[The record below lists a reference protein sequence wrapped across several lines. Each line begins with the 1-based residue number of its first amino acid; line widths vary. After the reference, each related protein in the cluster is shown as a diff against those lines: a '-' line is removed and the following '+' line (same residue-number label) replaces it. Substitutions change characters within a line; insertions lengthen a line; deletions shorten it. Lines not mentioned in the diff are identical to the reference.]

1 MASEVKNPFDQ
12 WSLKKRVD
20 LIYSN
25 SFAANIATLFVSF
38 LLVMIL
44 RGSLEPKLIWSWF
57 AVISFVAAGRIFLAT
72 RYRRRKKTSSIRAW
86 TNSYVVSSVIMGTV
100 WASAG
105 YFYFLVD
112 DHTLKALVFM
122 ALIGIIASAMI
133 VLSAL
138 LKAFYGHII
147 PIFLGLFTAIILSEE
162 NYSLYLAGGLLVY
175 LGFISAAG
183 KNTKMHMAESLKFQ
197 YENQKLVINL
207 KDEIDVR
214 IQSQNELEGHQE
226 KLEGL
231 VEERTSQLLKT
242 NEVLTEEINIRKKA
256 EENLKHLAYHDD
268 LTELPNRLLLIDR
281 LEHAL
286 IRAQRDK
293 SFVAIMF
300 IDLNEFKQINDTFGH
315 AAGDH
320 VLKTVARRLRAALR
334 EVDTIS
340 RFGGDEFVILIE
352 QGGEHEHTEILS
364 RKVMKILSQPV
375 IYNDQA
381 LSIGCSLGIS
391 LYPHDGENVEVLLE
405 RADAA
410 MYRAKGGEKSSRQY
424 YSS

>member
-1 MASEVKNPFDQ
+1 MKNSFDQ

-38 LLVMIL
+38 LLVMVL
-44 RGSLEPKLIWSWF
+44 RSSLEPKLIWLWF
-57 AVISFVAAGRIFLAT
+57 VVINLVAAGRLFLAYRYQRREKSASIEGWAT
-72 RYRRRKKTSSIRAW
+72 RYAI
-86 TNSYVVSSVIMGTV
+86 SSVLMGSV
-100 WASAG
+100 WGCAG
-105 YFYFLVD
+105 YFYYLVD
-112 DHTLKALVFM
+112 DPTVNSLVFM
-122 ALIGIIASAMI
+122 VLIGIIASAMI

-138 LKAFYGHII
+138 LKVFYGFIL
-147 PIFLGLFTAIILSEE
+147 PIFLGLLAAIILSGEH
-162 NYSLYLAGGLLVY
+162 YSFYLAGGLLVY
-175 LGFISAAG
+175 LGLISAAG
-183 KNTKMHMAESLKFQ
+183 KNTKMHMVDSLKFQ
-197 YENQKLVINL
+197 FENQKLVLNL
-207 KDEIDVR
+207 KDEINVR
-214 IQSQNELEGHQE
+214 KQTQSELEGHRE

-268 LTELPNRLLLIDR
+268 LTKLPNRSLLIDR

-293 SFVAIMF
+293 SLVAIMF
-300 IDLNEFKQINDTFGH
+300 IDLNEFKKINDTLGH

-320 VLKTVARRLRAALR
+320 VLSTVAKRLRTALR
-334 EVDTIS
+334 EADTIS
-340 RFGGDEFVILIE
+340 RFGGDEFVVLIE
-352 QGGEHEHTEILS
+352 QASEHENTEMLS

-381 LSIGCSLGIS
+381 LTIGCSLGIS
-391 LYPHDGENVEVLLE
+391 IYPQDGENVEVLLE

-410 MYRAKGGEKSSRQY
+410 MYRAKDGEKNSRQY